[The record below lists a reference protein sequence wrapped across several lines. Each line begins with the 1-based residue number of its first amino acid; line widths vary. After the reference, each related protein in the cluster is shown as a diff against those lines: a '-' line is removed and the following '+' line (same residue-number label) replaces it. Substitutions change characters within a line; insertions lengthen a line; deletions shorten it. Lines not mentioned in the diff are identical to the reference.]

1 MTAQKEGTRRE
12 EGSEKETEESLPL
25 GLFARLLPA
34 GYLPLPP
41 RKTLVPRSS
50 DRTNRKKKIPHDN
63 VVHHARHDCPAVTPR
78 VAKQ

>member
-25 GLFARLLPA
+25 GLFARLLPV
-34 GYLPLPP
+34 GYLPLPPP

-50 DRTNRKKKIPHDN
+50 DRTNRKKKT
-63 VVHHARHDCPAVTPR
+63 A
-78 VAKQ
+78 